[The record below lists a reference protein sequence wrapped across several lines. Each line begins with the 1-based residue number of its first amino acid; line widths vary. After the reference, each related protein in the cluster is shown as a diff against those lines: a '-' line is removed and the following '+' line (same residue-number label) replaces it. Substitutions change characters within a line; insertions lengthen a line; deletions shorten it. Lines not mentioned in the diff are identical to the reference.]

1 MPSGQIIKAISGFYY
16 VRTEQGVTYQCRA
29 RGVFKFEKK
38 KLKPLVGDYVQFD
51 ETDPGEGYVT
61 AVETRQTE
69 LVRPA
74 IANVTQAVVVCALR
88 EPHFQQMP
96 LDRFLVHA
104 EHAGLEIVIV
114 LTKLDLLEDP
124 SELDYI
130 RSIYARA
137 GYPVVATSTQTAVG
151 VEQVTSY
158 LKDHISVFAGQ
169 SGVGKSSLLNQI
181 LPDRELET
189 GAVSQKIGRGRH
201 TTRSVEIIPLET
213 GGLVA
218 DSPGFSQLS
227 FDNME
232 PVDLGSCFP
241 EFRQRADGCR
251 FRGCLHVNEPDCKVR
266 EAVESGEIHQG
277 RYDHYLTFLEEIKEL
292 QLRRY

>member
-16 VRTEQGVTYQCRA
+16 VRTDQGETYECKA

-38 KLKPLVGDYVQFD
+38 KCKPLVGDYVQFD
-51 ETDPGEGYVT
+51 ETDAGKGYVT
-61 AVETRQTE
+61 AIEPRQTE

-74 IANVTQAVVVCALR
+74 IANVTQAVVVCSLR
-88 EPHFQQMP
+88 EPAFQQMP

-104 EHAGLEIVIV
+104 EHAGLEIVVV

-124 SELDYI
+124 AELEAI
-130 RSIYARA
+130 RASYAPTGYSI
-137 GYPVVATSTQTAVG
+137 VATSIETTDG
-151 VEQVTSY
+151 IEQIMPY
-158 LKDHISVFAGQ
+158 LKDQISVFAGQ
-169 SGVGKSSLLNQI
+169 SGVGKSSLLNRI
-181 LPDRELET
+181 LPNHQLET

-218 DSPGFSQLS
+218 DSPGFSQLT
-227 FDNME
+227 FDGME
-232 PVDLGSCFP
+232 PADLGHCFP
-241 EFRQRADGCR
+241 EFREKAEGCR
-251 FRGCLHVNEPDCKVR
+251 FRGCLHVNEPSCKVR
-266 EAVESGEIHQG
+266 EASQTGEIDPK
-277 RYDHYLTFLEEIKEL
+277 RYDHYVTFLEEIKEL